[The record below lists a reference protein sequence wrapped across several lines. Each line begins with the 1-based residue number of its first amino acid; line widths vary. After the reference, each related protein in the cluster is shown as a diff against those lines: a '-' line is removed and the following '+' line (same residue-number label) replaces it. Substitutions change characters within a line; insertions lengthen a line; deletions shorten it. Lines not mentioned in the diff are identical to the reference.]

1 MNSLF
6 AIIGLFA
13 VGALIG
19 VYLLTLV
26 LQNKETSKL
35 IAFVHGAFVASA
47 LVMLLIYV
55 VNHIPSPIESLIF
68 FILAALGGFIL
79 IYRDLTGKSIPKW
92 LAVAHG
98 LIAITGFVLLIIFTF
113 S

>member
-19 VYLLTLV
+19 IYLLTLV

-35 IAFVHGAFVASA
+35 IAFMHGALVASA
-47 LVMLLIYV
+47 LVMLIIYTI
-55 VNHIPSPIESLIF
+55 NHIPSPIESLVF
-68 FILAALGGFIL
+68 FVMAALGGFVL
-79 IYRDLTGKSIPKW
+79 IYRDLTGKPIPKW
-92 LAVAHG
+92 LAVTHG
-98 LIAITGFVLLIIFTF
+98 LLALAGFIFLIIFTF
-113 S
+113 T